1 MGEVEEMEEWGG
13 DIVLMASLAP
23 TSCPPRQRLPDSDNS
38 EEGIDTGFEKNAE
51 TTQRWCKESQ

>member
-1 MGEVEEMEEWGG
+1 MEEWGG